1 MTISFPL
8 LGLGA
13 LLLGLFF
20 TLIAPP
26 GKRAH
31 LAFLDELAVF
41 LLFVFASF
49 SLWPIDPKNEWNWLL
64 PGLIAGAI
72 ALAIIEFRRFTRYF
86 SNLQYRMRH
95 PYYWYSRL
103 YRATRRRRRR

>member
-8 LGLGA
+8 LGLGS
-13 LLLGLFF
+13 LLLGLLF
-20 TLIAPP
+20 TLIVPP

-49 SLWPIDPKNEWNWLL
+49 CLWPIDPKNEWNWLV
-64 PGLIAGAI
+64 PGLIAGAL

-95 PYYWYSRL
+95 PYYWYSRF
-103 YRATRRRRRR
+103 YGATRRRRRR